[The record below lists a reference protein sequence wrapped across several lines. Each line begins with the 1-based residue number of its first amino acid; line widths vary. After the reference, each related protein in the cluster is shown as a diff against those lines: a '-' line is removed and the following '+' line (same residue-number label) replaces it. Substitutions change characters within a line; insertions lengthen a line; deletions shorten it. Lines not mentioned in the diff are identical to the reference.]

1 MRQFGDDTYIKKK
14 RERKIRGGVP
24 RDAMR
29 RQGEEGGRDTSH
41 RKRTIGPVAQF
52 VRFFSRLYTC
62 VRSKSKFYLSML
74 RRREQKL
81 VDR

>member
-1 MRQFGDDTYIKKK
+1 MRQSGDDTYIKKK
-14 RERKIRGGVP
+14 KRKIRGGMP
-24 RDAMR
+24 RDAT
-29 RQGEEGGRDTSH
+29 GCTGGRGGGGNTSH

-62 VRSKSKFYLSML
+62 VRSKSKFYLSVL